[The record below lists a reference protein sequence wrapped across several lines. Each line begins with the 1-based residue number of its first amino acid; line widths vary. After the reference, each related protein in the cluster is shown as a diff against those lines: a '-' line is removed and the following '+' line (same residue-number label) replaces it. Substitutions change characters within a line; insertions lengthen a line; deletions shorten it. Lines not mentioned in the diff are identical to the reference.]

1 VRAGTLGGVSDEFI
15 DPDEILDPDDPR
27 LGGVADDGGDNLDQL
42 ARRAVDA
49 VVGLARRANA
59 LAGGVLLFVLVAVLV
74 GYALG
79 IAAFNAGWQTA
90 WIVIGGF
97 FAIVAIGSVITS
109 MWRMRSVRKSAD
121 QLVGEVRGLISGN
134 RDNERVVITT
144 VESSEESSEVSAIQ
158 LSRNFFDMR
167 TIVSGSTN
175 SAQAVTSAVTAVTS
189 FPLLMGL
196 ATLIGA
202 VFLLLSPFFLI
213 ALAF

>member
-1 VRAGTLGGVSDEFI
+1 VSDEFI

-27 LGGVADDGGDNLDQL
+27 LDDGIGFDDLDRL
-42 ARRAVDA
+42 SRRAVDA

-79 IAAFNAGWQTA
+79 FAAFNAGWQTA
-90 WIVIGGF
+90 WLVIGGF
-97 FAIVAIGSVITS
+97 FGIVAIGAVVLS
-109 MWRMRSVRKSAD
+109 MWRMRSVRRSAD
-121 QLVGEVRGLISGN
+121 QLVGEVRGLINGN

-144 VESSEESSEVSAIQ
+144 IESSEESSDSSAIQ
-158 LSRNFFDMR
+158 LSRSFFDMR
-167 TIVSGSTN
+167 TIIGSSVDN
-175 SAQAVTSAVTAVTS
+175 AAAVTSAVTAVTS

-196 ATLIGA
+196 ATLLGA
-202 VFLLLSPFFLI
+202 VFLLLRPFFLI